1 VRGRILACTVAALA
15 ALAGWGR
22 ADEVAWQGRLAPG
35 QTLEVKGVNGRIDA
49 TAAAEGEV
57 RATKRSRRSDTAS
70 VELKVVQHAGG
81 ITVCAVYPTPEGSA
95 PNECVP
101 GHGGRMNTRDN
112 DVEVDFTVAVP
123 VGVRFVARTVNG
135 SVGAAS
141 LTGDV
146 DAHTVN
152 GSVSV
157 STSGNVEAQTVNGAI
172 TASAGRADWSG
183 AADFRTVNGSITVAL
198 PSDTS
203 AEVEAHTVNGEIASD
218 FPISVQR
225 LSRHSLHG
233 TIGAGG
239 RQLRMQ
245 TVNGAVKLKKST

>member
-1 VRGRILACTVAALA
+1 MRGRTLAYAVAGLV

-22 ADEVAWQGRLAPG
+22 ADEVAWHGRLSPG
-35 QTLEVKGVNGRIDA
+35 QTLEVKGVNGNIDA

-57 RATKRSRRSDTAS
+57 RVTRRSRRSDAAA
-70 VELKVVQHAGG
+70 VEVKVVEHAGG
-81 ITVCAVYPTPEGSA
+81 VTICAVYPTPEGSA

-112 DVEVDFTVAVP
+112 DVEVNFTVAVP
-123 VGVRFVARTVNG
+123 AGARFVARTVNG

-141 LTGDV
+141 LSGDV

-152 GSVSV
+152 GSVTV
-157 STSGNVEAQTVNGAI
+157 STGGNVEAQTVNGAI
-172 TASAGRADWSG
+172 SASAGRADWSG
-183 AADFRTVNGSITVAL
+183 LADFRTVNGSITVAL
-198 PSDTS
+198 PADTS
-203 AEVEAHTVNGEIASD
+203 AEVEAQTVNGEIVTD
-218 FPISVQR
+218 FPISVQK

-233 TIGAGG
+233 TIGGGG

-245 TVNGAVKLKKST
+245 TVNGAVRLRKST